1 MDQRKL
7 IELKQR
13 AKSAFGINPKKLYK
27 KERYSFP
34 KKYQT
39 KEEDDLKQLNYL
51 KNNIKRFNSNQI
63 LSPSIKNTNYFST
76 NYSRPSTS
84 FTNIKRFK
92 NRPSYSNYNYY
103 MDENIPFTASNNS
116 KNFININNKLIN
128 DLNAQINSL
137 NEKKQSKKF
146 NYKQT
151 VNLQKLNDY
160 IIYEY
165 TKNKMEFN
173 KENKKKNSISFR
185 LPLQYRRMGNHGKKE
200 DLIPINNKPKINLED
215 ILIMHNSNLRTS
227 MTKNKVQNYYLK
239 NNIRYKK
246 YKPTPYYGENN
257 KLYSDEIALKYINIL

>member
-13 AKSAFGINPKKLYK
+13 AKSAFGYNPKKLNRKQQYNYTK
-27 KERYSFP
+27 KFSS
-34 KKYQT
+34 KV
-39 KEEDDLKQLNYL
+39 EDDVKE
-51 KNNIKRFNSNQI
+51 KNAVKDNIKIYTSNRI
-63 LSPSIKNTNYFST
+63 ASPSTKNTNYFST

-84 FTNIKRFK
+84 FKSINKLKYKT
-92 NRPSYSNYNYY
+92 PYEDYNYY
-103 MDENIPFTASNNS
+103 MNENFPFYSSINA
-116 KNFININNKLIN
+116 KNIININNKLIN

-137 NEKKQSKKF
+137 NEKKKSQKI

-151 VNLQKLNDY
+151 VNLQKINDY

-173 KENKKKNSISFR
+173 KENNKKNTISFR

-215 ILIMHNSNLRTS
+215 ILILHNTNLRTS
-227 MTKNKVQNYYLK
+227 MTKNKVKNFYLK
-239 NNIRYKK
+239 NNIRFKK
-246 YKPTPYYGENN
+246 YKSTPFYGQNN
-257 KLYSDEIALKYINIL
+257 KLYSDQIALKYINNF

>member
-13 AKSAFGINPKKLYK
+13 AKSAFGLKPKKIYK
-27 KERYSFP
+27 KENY

-39 KEEDDLKQLNYL
+39 KDDELKLFNSL
-51 KNNIKRFNSNQI
+51 KNNTKRYIPNPVFPQTS
-63 LSPSIKNTNYFST
+63 KNTNFMST

-84 FTNIKRFK
+84 LRNINRLK
-92 NRPSYSNYNYY
+92 NKTSFNNYY
-103 MDENIPFTASNNS
+103 IDENIPFITSNNTR
-116 KNFININNKLIN
+116 NVININNKLIY
-128 DLNAQINSL
+128 DLNAQINAL
-137 NEKKQSKKF
+137 NEKKQSKIF

-165 TKNKMEFN
+165 TNNNMEFN
-173 KENKKKNSISFR
+173 KENNKKNSVSFR

-200 DLIPINNKPKINLED
+200 DLIPINSKPKINLED

-239 NNIRYKK
+239 NNIKYKK
-246 YKPTPYYGENN
+246 YKAAPYYADNN
-257 KLYSDEIALKYINIL
+257 KICSDEIALKYVNFL

>member
-13 AKSAFGINPKKLYK
+13 AKSAFGIKPKKVYK
-27 KERYSFP
+27 KESY
-34 KKYQT
+34 KEYQT
-39 KEEDDLKQLNYL
+39 KDLDDLKLFYSL
-51 KNNIKRFNSNQI
+51 KKNTKRYIPNPV
-63 LSPSIKNTNYFST
+63 LSPSSKNTNFLST

-84 FTNIKRFK
+84 LRNINRLK
-92 NRPSYSNYNYY
+92 NKTSFNNYNYY
-103 MDENIPFTASNNS
+103 IDENIPFIISNNS
-116 KNFININNKLIN
+116 RNVININNKLIY

-137 NEKKQSKKF
+137 NEKKQSKNF

-173 KENKKKNSISFR
+173 KENHKKNSVSFR
-185 LPLQYRRMGNHGKKE
+185 LPLQYRRMGSHGKKE
-200 DLIPINNKPKINLED
+200 DLIPINTKPKINLED

-239 NNIRYKK
+239 NNIKYKK
-246 YKPTPYYGENN
+246 YKVAPYYVDNN
-257 KLYSDEIALKYINIL
+257 KICSDEIALKYINIL